1 MSNMNDYLNE
11 MSKYLENSDGKSD
24 KIDLNNIN
32 KDEFFEKFIMFQKSM
47 QNQNPTTTTV
57 IPKKTQ
63 NNITLS
69 TSNNSENSKN
79 KEDKEPEHHEDRII
93 EVQDKP
99 MSFDDIPIQPK
110 AQNFYELLESNLANA
125 VEEVPQPKRVI
136 KYEPRRRRTDII
148 QVSAP
153 VEQKKYKYYSQN
165 FNKNFGVEEQ
175 VPEVIVKKPEKKQ
188 DKRE

>member
-1 MSNMNDYLNE
+1 MNDYLNE
-11 MSKYLENSDGKSD
+11 MSKYLENSDAHSD

-47 QNQNPTTTTV
+47 QNQNPMTTTV
-57 IPKKTQ
+57 NPKKMQ

-79 KEDKEPEHHEDRII
+79 REDKEPEHHEDKII

-99 MSFDDIPIQPK
+99 ISFDDIPIQPK

-125 VEEVPQPKRVI
+125 VEEVSQPKRSI
-136 KYEPRRRRTDII
+136 KYEPRRRRTDMI

-153 VEQKKYKYYSQN
+153 SEQKKYKYYSQN
-165 FNKNFGVEEQ
+165 FNKNFGAEEQ
-175 VPEVIVKKPEKKQ
+175 VPEIVKKPEKKP
-188 DKRE
+188 DKREYY

>member
-1 MSNMNDYLNE
+1 MNDYLNE